1 MSTKHRN
8 NEPVHSNHH
17 ARLLSHLATLFNRR
31 WAVPVLAELH
41 KGRGAKSITL
51 ANRLGVNRDSLRAT
65 LDELIEHGWIAR
77 NPGYGHPMRPEYL
90 LTRRGEKLG
99 PSCVRL
105 MAALR
110 NMGIQRIA
118 LRKWSMPIT
127 LALAG
132 GVEHFGELKRILP
145 GITSRALTLGL
156 KELQRTG
163 LIERRIVDQYPPTT
177 SYRLTRRGRRLVPV
191 LQRL

>member
-1 MSTKHRN
+1 MSTNHRN
-8 NEPVHSNHH
+8 NKRDRKIHDGQ
-17 ARLLSHLATLFNRR
+17 LLAHLAALFHRR
-31 WAVPVLAELH
+31 WAVPVLAEMH
-41 KGRGAKSITL
+41 KDRGAKAITL
-51 ANRLGVNRDSLRAT
+51 ANRIGLSRESLCAT
-65 LDELIEHGWIAR
+65 LDQLIEHGWIAR
-77 NPGYGHPMRPEYL
+77 DPGYGHPMRPEYL

-99 PSCVRL
+99 PTCVRL
-105 MAALR
+105 IAVLR

-163 LIERRIVDQYPPTT
+163 LIERRIIDQYPPTT

>member
-8 NEPVHSNHH
+8 SEPVRNKHH
-17 ARLLSHLATLFNRR
+17 ARLLSHLAALFHRR
-31 WAVPVLAELH
+31 WAVPVLAQLH
-41 KGRGAKSITL
+41 KDRGAKAITL
-51 ANRLGVNRDSLRAT
+51 TNHLGVSRESLHNT
-65 LDELIEHGWIAR
+65 LDELIQHGWIAR

-99 PSCVRL
+99 PTCVRL
-105 MAALR
+105 MAMLR
-110 NMGIQRIA
+110 KMGIQRIA

>member
-1 MSTKHRN
+1 MSTKDRN
-8 NEPVHSNHH
+8 NERVRRTDDG
-17 ARLLSHLATLFNRR
+17 RLLAHLAVLFHRR
-31 WAVPVLAELH
+31 WAVPVLAQLH
-41 KGRGAKSITL
+41 KDRGAKVITL
-51 ANRLGVNRDSLRAT
+51 ANRLGVSRESLRAT
-65 LDELIEHGWIAR
+65 VDELIEHGWIAR

-99 PSCVRL
+99 PTCVRL
-105 MAALR
+105 MAVLR
-110 NMGIQRIA
+110 KMGIQRIA

-132 GVEHFGELKRILP
+132 GVEHFGELKCILP
-145 GITSRALTLGL
+145 GITSRALALGL

-177 SYRLTRRGRRLVPV
+177 AYRLTRRGRRLVPV
-191 LQRL
+191 LERL

>member
-1 MSTKHRN
+1 MSTKHRST
-8 NEPVHSNHH
+8 ERVRSNHD
-17 ARLLSHLATLFNRR
+17 ARGLSRLASLFHRR
-31 WAVPVLAELH
+31 WAVPVLTELY
-41 KGRGAKSITL
+41 KDRGAKAVTL
-51 ANRLGVNRDSLRAT
+51 TNRLGVSRESLRAT
-65 LDELIEHGWIAR
+65 VDELIEHGWIAR

-99 PSCVRL
+99 PTCVRL
-105 MAALR
+105 MAMLR
-110 NMGIQRIA
+110 KMGIQRIA

-132 GVEHFGELKRILP
+132 GVERFGELKRILP
-145 GITSRALTLGL
+145 GITSRALALGL

-163 LIERRIVDQYPPTT
+163 LIERRILDQYPPTT

-191 LQRL
+191 LERL

>member
-1 MSTKHRN
+1 MSKKHRN
-8 NEPVHSNHH
+8 NEGVQRNHH
-17 ARLLSHLATLFNRR
+17 ARVLSHLAALFHRR

-41 KGRGAKSITL
+41 KGRGAKAITL
-51 ANRLGVNRDSLRAT
+51 TNRLGVSRESLRAT

-90 LTRRGEKLG
+90 LTRPGEKLG

-105 MAALR
+105 MAVLR
-110 NMGIQRIA
+110 RMGIQRID

-127 LALAG
+127 LALSG
-132 GVEHFGELKRILP
+132 GVDRFGELKRILP

>member
-1 MSTKHRN
+1 MSTN
-8 NEPVHSNHH
+8 NHNNKPVHGNRH
-17 ARLLSHLATLFNRR
+17 ARLLSHLAALFHRR
-31 WAVPVLAELH
+31 WAVPVLAQLH
-41 KGRGAKSITL
+41 KDRGAKTITL
-51 ANRLGVNRDSLRAT
+51 TNRLGVSRESLRAT
-65 LDELIEHGWIAR
+65 LNDLIEHGWIAR

-99 PSCVRL
+99 PTCVRL
-105 MAALR
+105 MTIMR
-110 NMGIQRIA
+110 NMDIQRVA

-145 GITSRALTLGL
+145 SITSRALTLGL

-163 LIERRIVDQYPPTT
+163 LIERRVVDQYPPTT
-177 SYRLTRRGRRLVPV
+177 SYRLTRRGRRLVPA
-191 LQRL
+191 LECL

>member
-1 MSTKHRN
+1 MRKNQGN
-8 NEPVHSNHH
+8 NKPVRKNHH
-17 ARLLSHLATLFNRR
+17 ARGLSHLAALFHRR
-31 WAVPVLAELH
+31 WAIPVLAQLH
-41 KGRGAKSITL
+41 KHRGAKVITL
-51 ANRLGVNRDSLRAT
+51 INRLGVSRESLHAT

-77 NPGYGHPMRPEYL
+77 NRGYGHPMRPEYL
-90 LTRRGEKLG
+90 ITRRGEKLG
-99 PSCVRL
+99 STCVRL
-105 MAALR
+105 MAVLGG
-110 NMGIQRIA
+110 MDIQRIA

-132 GVEHFGELKRILP
+132 RVEHFGELKRILP

-177 SYRLTRRGRRLVPV
+177 SYHLTRRGRRLVPV
-191 LQRL
+191 LERL

>member
-8 NEPVHSNHH
+8 NEGVQRNHH
-17 ARLLSHLATLFNRR
+17 ARVLSHLAALFHRR
-31 WAVPVLAELH
+31 WAVPVLAQLH
-41 KGRGAKSITL
+41 KDRGAKAITL
-51 ANRLGVNRDSLRAT
+51 TNRLGVSRDALRAT
-65 LDELIEHGWIAR
+65 LDDLIEHGWIAH

-99 PSCVRL
+99 PTCVRL
-105 MAALR
+105 MAVLR
-110 NMGIQRIA
+110 NMGIQRTA

-132 GVEHFGELKRILP
+132 GVEHFGELKHMLP

-191 LQRL
+191 LQLL

>member
-1 MSTKHRN
+1 MSKNHRKN
-8 NEPVHSNHH
+8 KPARRNHH
-17 ARLLSHLATLFNRR
+17 PRLLSHLAALFHRR

-41 KGRGAKSITL
+41 EDRGAKAITL
-51 ANRLGVNRDSLRAT
+51 VNRLGVSRESLRAT
-65 LDELIEHGWIAR
+65 IDELIEHGWIAR
-77 NPGYGHPMRPEYL
+77 NPGYGHPLRPEYL

-99 PSCVRL
+99 PTCVRL
-105 MAALR
+105 MAMMR

-127 LALAG
+127 LALADG
-132 GVEHFGELKRILP
+132 IEHFGELKRSLP

-163 LIERRIVDQYPPTT
+163 LIERRVVDQYPPTT
-177 SYRLTRRGRRLVPV
+177 TYRLTRRGRRLVPV
-191 LQRL
+191 LERL

>member
-1 MSTKHRN
+1 MSTNHRN
-8 NEPVHSNHH
+8 TERVHSNHYT
-17 ARLLSHLATLFNRR
+17 RLLSHLAALFHRR
-31 WAVPVLAELH
+31 WAVPMLAELYND
-41 KGRGAKSITL
+41 RGAKAITL
-51 ANRLGVNRDSLRAT
+51 ANRLGVSRESLLAT
-65 LDELIEHGWIAR
+65 LDELIEHGWIAC

-99 PSCVRL
+99 PTCVRL
-105 MAALR
+105 MAVLR

-132 GVEHFGELKRILP
+132 GVEHFGELKCILP
-145 GITSRALTLGL
+145 GITSRALALGL

-177 SYRLTRRGRRLVPV
+177 AYRLTRRGRRLVPV
-191 LQRL
+191 LERL